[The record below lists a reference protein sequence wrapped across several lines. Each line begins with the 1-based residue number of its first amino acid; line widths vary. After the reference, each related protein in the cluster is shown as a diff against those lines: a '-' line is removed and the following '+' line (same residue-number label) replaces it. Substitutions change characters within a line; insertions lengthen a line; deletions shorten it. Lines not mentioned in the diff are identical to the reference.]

1 MRPAPVRHT
10 ACLSPVLTDRKP
22 RNCAIRLLQIQ
33 GTYEVKGW
41 PIKVWDGAG
50 LYTSCKWCSE
60 AHKADQQETFVHQAE
75 RVVQLPTH
83 RRMHSSHSD
92 VGDSSEILSLNCV
105 WMEYIQISR

>member
-22 RNCAIRLLQIQ
+22 RNCIIRLPQNH
-33 GTYEVKGW
+33 GTYEVRGW
-41 PIKVWDGAG
+41 PIKVWDSAG

-92 VGDSSEILSLNCV
+92 VSDSSEILSLNCV